1 MTAPTE
7 LVLGVRR
14 PGVKS
19 SNLVGL
25 APGEVPV
32 PTARE
37 DLAHWP
43 QGVTDVA
50 EEFRSQE
57 QPSSWGSNSP

>member
-25 APGEVPV
+25 APGEVP
-32 PTARE
+32 
-37 DLAHWP
+37 
-43 QGVTDVA
+43 QC
-50 EEFRSQE
+50 
-57 QPSSWGSNSP
+57 